1 MLHEKYVHRSPQIDY
16 LKLTYPKAETYLA
29 ANQWDLS
36 GAAAEYYT
44 SLEEASGQYSPEDS
58 PESETHST
66 PQPIPTTTT
75 MPPPPS
81 SSSREPSK
89 KKFATLG
96 DLGGDK
102 GSSHVG
108 HSHGSDDDEDSDS
121 EQDLFAGGEKS
132 GLALRNPADV
142 KKKIIEKAKK

>member
-1 MLHEKYVHRSPQIDY
+1 MSIALHKRVTIAD

-36 GAAAEYYT
+36 SAAAEYYT
-44 SLEEASGQYSPEDS
+44 SLEEASGQFSPEES
-58 PESETHST
+58 PESETNST
-66 PQPIPTTTT
+66 PQPIPTTTK
-75 MPPPPS
+75 MPPPPPS
-81 SSSREPSK
+81 DSREPPK

-96 DLGGDK
+96 DLGGDR
-102 GSSHVG
+102 GSSHGG
-108 HSHGSDDDEDSDS
+108 HSHGSDDEDSDS

-132 GLALRNPADV
+132 GLALRNPADI

>member
-1 MLHEKYVHRSPQIDY
+1 MYIALHKRVTIDDS
-16 LKLTYPKAETYLA
+16 KLTYPKAETYLA

-36 GAAAEYYT
+36 SAAAEYYT
-44 SLEEASGQYSPEDS
+44 SLEEASGQYSPEES

-66 PQPIPTTTT
+66 PQPIPTTTK
-75 MPPPPS
+75 MPPPPPS
-81 SSSREPSK
+81 DSREQPK

-102 GSSHVG
+102 ASPHGR

-121 EQDLFAGGEKS
+121 DQDLFAGGEKS
-132 GLALRNPADV
+132 GLALRNPADI

>member
-1 MLHEKYVHRSPQIDY
+1 MYIALRKRVTIAD

-36 GAAAEYYT
+36 SAAAEYYT
-44 SLEEASGQYSPEDS
+44 SLEEASGQFSPEES
-58 PESETHST
+58 PESETNST
-66 PQPIPTTTT
+66 PQPIPTTTK

-81 SSSREPSK
+81 DSRVPPK

-96 DLGGDK
+96 DLGGDR
-102 GSSHVG
+102 GSSHGG

-121 EQDLFAGGEKS
+121 DQDLFAGGEKS
-132 GLALRNPADV
+132 GLALRNPADI

>member
-1 MLHEKYVHRSPQIDY
+1 MYIALHKRVTIAD

-36 GAAAEYYT
+36 SAAAEYYT
-44 SLEEASGQYSPEDS
+44 SLEETSGQFSPAES
-58 PESETHST
+58 PESETNST
-66 PQPIPTTTT
+66 PQPIPTTTK

-81 SSSREPSK
+81 DSRVPPK

-96 DLGGDK
+96 DLGGDR
-102 GSSHVG
+102 GSSHGG
-108 HSHGSDDDEDSDS
+108 HSHGSDDDKDSDS
-121 EQDLFAGGEKS
+121 DQDLFAGGEKS
-132 GLALRNPADV
+132 GLALRNPADI